1 MDMQSFSLKTS
12 RLELAGFT
20 NGKREGRPII
30 ALHGWLDNA
39 ASFSPLASYL
49 EFDRPLYALE
59 LPGHG
64 HSQHRPASAQY
75 HLVDNTLDVLAFVDS
90 LCENGDFD
98 LVGHS
103 LGGIVA
109 TLVAA
114 SVPERVRHLV
124 LLDSLGP
131 LTDDIENVLPQLK
144 KAVSRAAALRNSKLN
159 VYPSKEVAAKAR
171 MAGVGKISL
180 EAARTLVD
188 RGVREVEGGFIWS
201 SDPRLL
207 EPSLIRFSEAQ
218 VKAIMEGIECP
229 VQLIV
234 GEDGYFRQY
243 EAISK
248 RLAYIKNLE
257 QHRVAGGHHFHMEGD
272 IEQTA
277 EIINAFLGA

>member
-1 MDMQSFSLKTS
+1 MDLQHFAVKTS
-12 RLELAGFT
+12 RLTLAGLT
-20 NGKREGRPII
+20 NGKTQGRPII

-39 ASFSPLASYL
+39 ASFRPLAESL
-49 EFDRPLYALE
+49 NFDRPFYALE

-64 HSQHRPASAQY
+64 HSEHRPNSAQY
-75 HLVDNTLDVLAFVDS
+75 HLVDNTVDVIAFVDS
-90 LCENGDFD
+90 VCEGGEFD
-98 LVGHS
+98 LIGHS

-114 SVPERVRHLV
+114 AVPERVKHLV

-144 KAVSRAAALRNSKLN
+144 KAVKRAAALRNSKLN
-159 VYPSKEVAAKAR
+159 VYPTKEVAAKAR
-171 MAGVGKISL
+171 MAGVGKISM
-180 EAARTLVD
+180 EAARILVE
-188 RGVREVEGGFIWS
+188 RGLREAEGGYVWS

-207 EPSLIRFSEAQ
+207 EPSLLRFSEEQ
-218 VKAIMEGIECP
+218 VAAIMRGIECP

-248 RLAYIKNLE
+248 RLAYINSLE
-257 QHRVAGGHHFHMEGD
+257 QHKVAGGHHFHMEGD
-272 IEQTA
+272 IERTA
-277 EIINAFLGA
+277 EIIHAFL

>member
-1 MDMQSFSLKTS
+1 MIKTG
-12 RLELAGFT
+12 RLTLSGLT
-20 NGKREGRPII
+20 NGLDKGRPVI

-39 ASFSPLASYL
+39 ASFSPLAEHL
-49 EFDRPLYALE
+49 DFERPFFALE

-64 HSQHRPASAQY
+64 HSEHRPKSAHY

-90 LCENGDFD
+90 ICGGGEFD
-98 LVGHS
+98 IIGHS

-114 SVPERVRHLV
+114 SVPDRVRHLV

-144 KAVSRAAALRNSKLN
+144 KAVKRAVALRNSKLN
-159 VYPSKEVAAKAR
+159 TYPSKEVAAKAR
-171 MAGVGKISL
+171 MAGVGKITL
-180 EAARTLVD
+180 EAARILVE
-188 RGVREVEGGFIWS
+188 RGTREVEGGYVWS

-207 EPSLIRFSEAQ
+207 EPSLLRFSEEQ
-218 VKAIMEGIECP
+218 VEAIMSGIECP
-229 VQLIV
+229 VQLVV

-248 RLAYIKNLE
+248 RLAYIKNLT
-257 QHRVAGGHHFHMEGD
+257 QDKVAGGHHFHMEGD
-272 IEQTA
+272 IERTA
-277 EIINAFLGA
+277 EIIHAFLGA

>member
-1 MDMQSFSLKTS
+1 
-12 RLELAGFT
+12 
-20 NGKREGRPII
+20 
-30 ALHGWLDNA
+30 
-39 ASFSPLASYL
+39 
-49 EFDRPLYALE
+49 
-59 LPGHG
+59 
-64 HSQHRPASAQY
+64 
-75 HLVDNTLDVLAFVDS
+75 
-90 LCENGDFD
+90 
-98 LVGHS
+98 
-103 LGGIVA
+103 
-109 TLVAA
+109 
-114 SVPERVRHLV
+114 VPERVRHLV